1 MKYYLTIF
9 FSPALIF
16 LLYDIFF
23 YWLWV
28 PFGEYSNDVI
38 YFLSFFSIVNL
49 CLIFWIIY
57 SLNKKRISKIY
68 ADTSN
73 RKGIGVSFI
82 LILIFFGLFALYMQ
96 LGGELTLD
104 LETRYSQV
112 NASGIFWIVIMQIIA
127 YILIFDLYI
136 SRKKPYVFFL
146 VFLFILS
153 SALTGGRSGAIWWSL
168 LIFFIATTKFNLGW
182 KHLAS
187 AIILV
192 FTFFVSA
199 SIMRGTI
206 SFNGSGDLI
215 GYLDFNQIFT
225 FEETMQYTQIHGA
238 QFSRF
243 LGDVIDGFVPR
254 SINPNKNTST
264 AFTREVFPNVW
275 ERTSYTSGFYANLLF
290 VFGNFGL
297 FIAPLFMI
305 SLNALY
311 LRAISGESK
320 INFIILYF
328 CLLPLLIVRGG
339 IFEFRVVMAL
349 FLISFAIFL
358 HYFFNKKIVLI
369 KMKKEIK

>member
-1 MKYYLTIF
+1 MKNFLIIF
-9 FSPALIF
+9 FSPASIF

-23 YWLWV
+23 YWLWL
-28 PFGEYSNDVI
+28 PFGEYSNVVI
-38 YFLSFFSIVNL
+38 YSLSFFSFINL
-49 CLIFWIIY
+49 CLLFWVIY
-57 SLNKKRISKIY
+57 FFQKKRKGKINNE
-68 ADTSN
+68 TSD
-73 RKGIGVSFI
+73 KSGINNSFI
-82 LILIFFGLFALYMQ
+82 LTLILFGLFALYMQ
-96 LGGELTLD
+96 LGGEVTFD

-112 NASGIFWIVIMQIIA
+112 NAEGIFWIVIMQIIA

-136 SRKKPYVFFL
+136 SNKKPYVFFL
-146 VFLFILS
+146 VCLYILS
-153 SALTGGRSGAIWWSL
+153 SALTGGRSGVIWWSL
-168 LIFFIATTKFNLGW
+168 LIFFIATIKFNLRWG
-182 KHLAS
+182 HLIS
-187 AIILV
+187 AIILA

-199 SIMRGTI
+199 SILRGTI
-206 SFNGSGDLI
+206 NFDGSGDRI
-215 GYLDFNQIFT
+215 GFLDFNQIFM
-225 FEETMQYTQIHGA
+225 FEETMHYTQRHGA

-297 FIAPLFMI
+297 FIAPFFMVGI
-305 SLNALY
+305 NAMY
-311 LRAISGESK
+311 LRAISGISR

-349 FLISFAIFL
+349 SLLCFAVFL
-358 HYFFNKKIVLI
+358 HYFLNKKIVLI
-369 KMKKEIK
+369 